1 MKRVYVVI
9 ELAEASSLDLSSDE
23 HLDDL
28 AEDLLSIAHKVTSV
42 TVYPT
47 AEELM
52 ANVG

>member
-9 ELAEASSLDLSSDE
+9 ELADASDFDPSSDD
-23 HLDDL
+23 HLDEL
-28 AEDLLSIAHKVTSV
+28 AEDLLSSVHKVTSV

-52 ANVG
+52 ADED